1 MLLQFIESPP
11 PHTHTLSFCILVI
24 REFVSPARSLA
35 LSPSPR
41 QLPRL
46 KVRTQP
52 GSSG

>member
-11 PHTHTLSFCILVI
+11 PHTLSFCILVI
-24 REFVSPARSLA
+24 REFVSPARSPV

-41 QLPRL
+41 HLPRL
-46 KVRTQP
+46 QVRTQP